1 MKSRTNKLALFAMTA
16 GIKAPARLAAHQALG
31 KQIGKFMSEVLV
43 LGIPDEDG
51 EVVLL
56 APDKKVPVGGRMY

>member
-31 KQIGKFMSEVLV
+31 KQIGKFML
-43 LGIPDEDG
+43 PDTG
-51 EVVLL
+51 
-56 APDKKVPVGGRMY
+56 APLQKQRVRQPALREAVDQTLKACL